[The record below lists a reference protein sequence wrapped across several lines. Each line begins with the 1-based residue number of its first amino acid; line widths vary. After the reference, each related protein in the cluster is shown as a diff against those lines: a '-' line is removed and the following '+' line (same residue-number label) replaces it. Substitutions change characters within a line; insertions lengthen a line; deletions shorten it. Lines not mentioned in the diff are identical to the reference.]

1 MHIEKMEEL
10 FRQWLQEKNF
20 LAVKEEMSR
29 LPVQDVAEILN
40 HLDAKNSL
48 LAFRLLPK
56 DRAAEVFSYLS
67 DKIRVAFSQMIEED
81 ELKSLVEDLFF
92 DDKIDFLEEMPANV
106 VKKILQRTPESER
119 RLINQFL
126 NYPEDSAGSIMTI
139 EFVDLKAD
147 MTVAQALTHIRY
159 TAPKKET
166 IYTCYVIDQERH
178 LLGVVSLKD
187 LVVADPGTRIEDLM
201 DKQVITVKTHDDR
214 EFVASLFKKYD
225 LLSMPVVDQEN
236 RLVGIITIDDV
247 VDVLEAEN
255 TEDIQRMGGISPTEE
270 SYISQS
276 PFTMAKNRLF
286 WLMALMISATFTGR
300 IIQKFEDFLQKM
312 VILAAFIPMLMDTG
326 GNAGSQSST
335 MVIRGLALGE
345 IKTRDVFRVV
355 AKEFMVSVIV
365 GLFLA
370 SFNFLRLV
378 TIEQVSTTIALVVS
392 LTLVVTVIMAKIVG
406 GLLPLLAKMAKIDP
420 AIMASPL
427 ITTIVD
433 ALTLVVYF
441 YIAGLF
447 IKI

>member
-1 MHIEKMEEL
+1 MHIEKMKEL

-20 LAVKEEMSR
+20 LVLKEEMSR
-29 LPVQDVAEILN
+29 IPVQDVAEILN

-67 DKIRVAFSQMIEED
+67 DKIRVAFSRMIEED

-147 MTVAQALTHIRY
+147 MTAAQALTHIRY

-187 LVVADPGTRIEDLM
+187 LVMADPGTRIEDLM
-201 DKQVITVKTHDDR
+201 DKQVIAVKTYDDQ
-214 EFVASLFKKYD
+214 EFVSSLFKKYD

-247 VDVLEAEN
+247 MDVLEAEN

-300 IIQKFEDFLQKM
+300 IIQKFEDFLHDV

-335 MVIRGLALGE
+335 MVIRGLALDE

-355 AKEFMVSVIV
+355 AKEFMVSIIV
-365 GLFLA
+365 GLSLA
-370 SFNFLRLV
+370 GLNFLRLV
-378 TIEQVSTTIALVVS
+378 VIEQVSTTIALVVS

-433 ALTLVVYF
+433 AMALVVYF

>member
-225 LLSMPVVDQEN
+225 LLSMSVVDQEN

-255 TEDIQRMGGISPTEE
+255 TEDIQRMGG
-270 SYISQS
+270 
-276 PFTMAKNRLF
+276 K
-286 WLMALMISATFTGR
+286 
-300 IIQKFEDFLQKM
+300 
-312 VILAAFIPMLMDTG
+312 
-326 GNAGSQSST
+326 
-335 MVIRGLALGE
+335 
-345 IKTRDVFRVV
+345 
-355 AKEFMVSVIV
+355 
-365 GLFLA
+365 
-370 SFNFLRLV
+370 
-378 TIEQVSTTIALVVS
+378 
-392 LTLVVTVIMAKIVG
+392 
-406 GLLPLLAKMAKIDP
+406 
-420 AIMASPL
+420 
-427 ITTIVD
+427 
-433 ALTLVVYF
+433 
-441 YIAGLF
+441 
-447 IKI
+447 

>member
-1 MHIEKMEEL
+1 
-10 FRQWLQEKNF
+10 
-20 LAVKEEMSR
+20 
-29 LPVQDVAEILN
+29 
-40 HLDAKNSL
+40 
-48 LAFRLLPK
+48 
-56 DRAAEVFSYLS
+56 
-67 DKIRVAFSQMIEED
+67 
-81 ELKSLVEDLFF
+81 
-92 DDKIDFLEEMPANV
+92 
-106 VKKILQRTPESER
+106 
-119 RLINQFL
+119 
-126 NYPEDSAGSIMTI
+126 MTI

-286 WLMALMISATFTGR
+286 WLMALMILATFTGR

-335 MVIRGLALGE
+335 MVIRSLALGE

-392 LTLVVTVIMAKIVG
+392 LTLMVTVIMAKIVG

-433 ALTLVVYF
+433 ALTLVIYF

>member
-1 MHIEKMEEL
+1 MHIEKMKEL

-20 LAVKEEMSR
+20 LVLKEEMSR
-29 LPVQDVAEILN
+29 IPVQDVAEILN

-67 DKIRVAFSQMIEED
+67 DKIRVAFSRMIEED

-147 MTVAQALTHIRY
+147 MTASQALTHIRY

-187 LVVADPGTRIEDLM
+187 LVMADPGTRIEDLM
-201 DKQVITVKTHDDR
+201 DKQVIAVKTYDDQ
-214 EFVASLFKKYD
+214 EFVSSLFKKYD

-247 VDVLEAEN
+247 MDVLEAEN

-300 IIQKFEDFLQKM
+300 IIQKFEDFLHDV

-335 MVIRGLALGE
+335 MVIRGLALDE

-355 AKEFMVSVIV
+355 AKEFMVSIIV
-365 GLFLA
+365 GLSLA
-370 SFNFLRLV
+370 GLNFLRLV
-378 TIEQVSTTIALVVS
+378 VIEQVSTTIALVVS

-433 ALTLVVYF
+433 AMALVVYF

>member
-1 MHIEKMEEL
+1 VHIEKMEEL

-20 LAVKEEMSR
+20 LAVKKEMSR

-56 DRAAEVFSYLS
+56 DGAAEVFSYLS

-106 VKKILQRTPESER
+106 VKKILQTTPESER

-187 LVVADPGTRIEDLM
+187 LVVADPDTRIEDLM
-201 DKQVITVKTHDDR
+201 DKQVIAVKTHDDR
-214 EFVASLFKKYD
+214 EFVSSLFKKYD

-247 VDVLEAEN
+247 MDVLEAEN

-300 IIQKFEDFLQKM
+300 IIQKFEDFLQNM

-365 GLFLA
+365 GLSLA
-370 SFNFLRLV
+370 GLNFLRLV
-378 TIEQVSTTIALVVS
+378 VIEQVSTTISLVVS

-406 GLLPLLAKMAKIDP
+406 GLLPLLAKMVKIDP

-433 ALTLVVYF
+433 AMALVVYF